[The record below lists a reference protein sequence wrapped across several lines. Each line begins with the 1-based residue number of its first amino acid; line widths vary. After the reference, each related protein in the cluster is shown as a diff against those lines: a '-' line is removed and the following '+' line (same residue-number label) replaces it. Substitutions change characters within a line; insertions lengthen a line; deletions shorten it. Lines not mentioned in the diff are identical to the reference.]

1 MYRIDKMSQ
10 ALQRSINTACCW
22 WQRFCSKVIHN
33 QRAGPVSLQLE
44 TAVCKSSRKRKTCR
58 SRFTGLQVTWRRD
71 LGQRGTSGSVLSSL
85 VLTCHSKNG
94 VRLFHHIT
102 PWIQE
107 IIRITDSFDGPTK
120 DSLCNSWL
128 SFLWLF
134 ITEYRWCS
142 ESRHS
147 KCTLQCIHECKLKI
161 NRRYKQSFR

>member
-1 MYRIDKMSQ
+1 MYRIDKTSQ

-58 SRFTGLQVTWRRD
+58 SRFTGHQVTWRRD

-94 VRLFHHIT
+94 VRLFHHVT

-107 IIRITDSFDGPTK
+107 IIIYEWQILLMVLLKTHFAIL
-120 DSLCNSWL
+120 DSLFFDFLLLNTDGVLKVDIQNVHCNVFMNAS
-128 SFLWLF
+128 
-134 ITEYRWCS
+134 
-142 ESRHS
+142 S
-147 KCTLQCIHECKLKI
+147 K
-161 NRRYKQSFR
+161 

>member
-94 VRLFHHIT
+94 VRLFHHVT

-107 IIRITDSFDGPTK
+107 IIIYKWQILLMVLLKTHFAIL
-120 DSLCNSWL
+120 DSLFFDFLLLNTDGVLKVDIQNVHCNV
-128 SFLWLF
+128 FMNAN
-134 ITEYRWCS
+134 
-142 ESRHS
+142 S
-147 KCTLQCIHECKLKI
+147 K
-161 NRRYKQSFR
+161 

>member
-1 MYRIDKMSQ
+1 MYRIDKTSQ

-58 SRFTGLQVTWRRD
+58 SRFTGHQVTWRRD

-94 VRLFHHIT
+94 VRLFHHVT

-107 IIRITDSFDGPTK
+107 IIIYKWQILLMVLLKTHFAIL
-120 DSLCNSWL
+120 DSLFFDFLLLNTDGVLKVDIQNVHCNV
-128 SFLWLF
+128 FMNAN
-134 ITEYRWCS
+134 
-142 ESRHS
+142 S
-147 KCTLQCIHECKLKI
+147 K
-161 NRRYKQSFR
+161 

>member
-1 MYRIDKMSQ
+1 MYRIDKTSQ

-33 QRAGPVSLQLE
+33 QIAGPVSLQLE

-94 VRLFHHIT
+94 VRLFHHVT

-107 IIRITDSFDGPTK
+107 IIIYKWQILLMVLLKTHFAIL
-120 DSLCNSWL
+120 DSLFFDFLLLNTDGVLKVDIQNVHCNV
-128 SFLWLF
+128 FMNAN
-134 ITEYRWCS
+134 
-142 ESRHS
+142 S
-147 KCTLQCIHECKLKI
+147 K
-161 NRRYKQSFR
+161 

>member
-1 MYRIDKMSQ
+1 MYRIDKTSQ

-94 VRLFHHIT
+94 VRLFHHVT

-107 IIRITDSFDGPTK
+107 IIIYKWQILLMVLLKTHFAIL
-120 DSLCNSWL
+120 DSLFFDFLLLNTDGVLKVDIQNVHCNV
-128 SFLWLF
+128 FMNAN
-134 ITEYRWCS
+134 
-142 ESRHS
+142 S
-147 KCTLQCIHECKLKI
+147 K
-161 NRRYKQSFR
+161 